1 MSKVMTEE
9 DFFQEVA
16 DALEK
21 EEKKKSEIKPQQGGL
36 KLTAEAV
43 TRKITEAEFEKLFF
57 NLTAEEKRKVRSDLI
72 LDDKLDPF
80 EDSKHKEK
88 VKVMTDEEIDR
99 LALDY

>member
-1 MSKVMTEE
+1 MSKAMTEE
-9 DFFQEVA
+9 DAIFQEVA

-21 EEKKKSEIKPQQGGL
+21 EEKKKSEPQQGGL

-57 NLTAEEKRKVRSDLI
+57 NLTAEEKRQVRTDLI

-88 VKVMTDEEIDR
+88 VKVMSDEEIDR

>member
-9 DFFQEVA
+9 DAIFQEVA

-21 EEKKKSEIKPQQGGL
+21 ESKKKSEPQQGGL

>member
-9 DFFQEVA
+9 DAIFQEVA

-21 EEKKKSEIKPQQGGL
+21 ESKKKSEPQQGGL

-57 NLTAEEKRKVRSDLI
+57 NLTAEEKRQVRTDLI